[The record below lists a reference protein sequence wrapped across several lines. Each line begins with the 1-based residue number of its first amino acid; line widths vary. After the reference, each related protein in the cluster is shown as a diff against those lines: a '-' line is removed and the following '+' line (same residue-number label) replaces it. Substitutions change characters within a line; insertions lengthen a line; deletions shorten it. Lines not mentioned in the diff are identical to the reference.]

1 MINKNFYPTPVGL
14 IEKMTRGLDL
24 KEIQTILEPS
34 AGKGDIVEYIE
45 NKLNS
50 YYYSTFNRN
59 KYDIDCIEIDEDLR
73 ATLKGK
79 GYRIVH
85 NNFLSFNTMKHYDL
99 IIMNPPFDNGDLHLL
114 KALDLQQNGGAII
127 CLLNAETIK
136 NPYTNQRKELVQK
149 LTDYNANIEYISDAF
164 LNAERKTDVEVAL
177 IKVDIPKKDLDSII
191 LNNLKQEETY
201 EPIFDTSCKELTTFA
216 SQNEYIESAVEQYTM
231 EVKLGVK
238 LIHEYETLKPYIKK
252 EIVPKGEK
260 DYSDP
265 ILQLKVNDNKA
276 NVNDYVKM
284 VRYKYWKAL
293 FNNDKFVGKLT
304 SNLRTQLWNKLE
316 ELKNYDFSVWN
327 IMTIQE
333 EFMKETI
340 SGVEKTILDL
350 FDELSIKYSYY
361 DETSKNIHY
370 YNGWK
375 TNKAYKINKKVIVP
389 YLRGNWEGKAKLT
402 DIQKVFDYLD
412 NGRTTDINVEET
424 LKQYTYHWDVQSGV
438 KIPLKYFTVT
448 FYKKGTCHIEFTDLD
463 LLNKFNLFG
472 SQKKGWLPPHYGKKA
487 YKDMT
492 AEEKNIVKEFSGSES
507 EYNKIYNKQDF
518 YIVNTN
524 NLLMIENN

>member
-1 MINKNFYPTPVGL
+1 
-14 IEKMTRGLDL
+14 
-24 KEIQTILEPS
+24 
-34 AGKGDIVEYIE
+34 
-45 NKLNS
+45 
-50 YYYSTFNRN
+50 
-59 KYDIDCIEIDEDLR
+59 
-73 ATLKGK
+73 
-79 GYRIVH
+79 
-85 NNFLSFNTMKHYDL
+85 
-99 IIMNPPFDNGDLHLL
+99 
-114 KALDLQQNGGAII
+114 
-127 CLLNAETIK
+127 
-136 NPYTNQRKELVQK
+136 
-149 LTDYNANIEYISDAF
+149 
-164 LNAERKTDVEVAL
+164 
-177 IKVDIPKKDLDSII
+177 
-191 LNNLKQEETY
+191 
-201 EPIFDTSCKELTTFA
+201 
-216 SQNEYIESAVEQYTM
+216 
-231 EVKLGVK
+231 
-238 LIHEYETLKPYIKK
+238 
-252 EIVPKGEK
+252 
-260 DYSDP
+260 
-265 ILQLKVNDNKA
+265 
-276 NVNDYVKM
+276 M

-333 EFMKETI
+333 ELMKETI
-340 SGVEKTILDL
+340 TGVEKTILDL

-448 FYKKGTCHIEFTDLD
+448 FYKKGTCHIEFTDLE

-492 AEEKNIVKEFSGSES
+492 NEEKEIVKEFSGSET

-524 NLLMIENN
+524 KLLMIENN

>member
-1 MINKNFYPTPVGL
+1 MINKNFYPTPYPL
-14 IEKMTRGLDL
+14 IEKMVNGLDFD
-24 KEIQTILEPS
+24 KIKTILEPS
-34 AGKGDIVEYIE
+34 AGKGDIVDFIT
-45 NKLNS
+45 NKFNR
-50 YYYSTFNRN
+50 YYYVNN
-59 KYDIDCIEIDEDLR
+59 KKYDIDCVEIDDELR

-79 GYRIVH
+79 GYRVVH
-85 NNFLSFNTMKHYDL
+85 NDFLKFNTLKHYDL

-114 KALDLQQNGGAII
+114 KALDIQRNGGAII
-127 CLLNAETIK
+127 CLLNAETLK
-136 NPYTNQRKELVQK
+136 NPCTNQRKELIQK
-149 LTDYNANIEYISDAF
+149 LTDYNASIEYVSDAF

-177 IKVDIPKKDLDSII
+177 IRVDIPQKETDSII
-191 LNNLKQEETY
+191 LDNLKQEELY
-201 EPIFDTSCKELTTFA
+201 EEIYDTSSKELTIFA
-216 SQNEYIESAVEQYTM
+216 NKNEYIESAVEQYTI
-231 EVKLGVK
+231 EVKLGVQ
-238 LIHEYETLKPYIKK
+238 LIKEYNSLRPYIKD
-252 EIVPKGEK
+252 EIVPKDEK
-260 DYSDP
+260 DYSGP
-265 ILQLKVNDNKA
+265 ILQLKIKENTA
-276 NVNDYVKM
+276 TVNDYIKM
-284 VRYKYWKAL
+284 VRFKYWKAL

-333 EFMKETI
+333 ELMKETI
-340 SGVEKTILDL
+340 SGVENTILDL
-350 FDELSIKYSYY
+350 FEELSVRYSYY
-361 DETSKNIHY
+361 NETSKNIHY

-412 NGRTTDINVEET
+412 NGRTTDVNVEAT
-424 LKQYTYHWDVQSGV
+424 LKQYTYNWDVRSGV

-472 SQKKGWLPPHYGKKA
+472 SQKKGWLPPNYGRKP

-492 AEEKNIVKEFSGSES
+492 TEEKSVVKEFSGSEA
-507 EYNKIYNKQDF
+507 EYNKIYKKQDF
-518 YIVNTN
+518 YIVNTS
-524 NLLMIENN
+524 NLLLIENN